1 MPTGSSLPQDEK
13 PNKTTNNKIKNL
25 DSCFTT
31 VFRLKLLM
39 DKDIDF
45 SPTRACFCE
54 FFTWIE
60 RNPVYLQKNKK

>member
-1 MPTGSSLPQDEK
+1 MLH
-13 PNKTTNNKIKNL
+13 N
-25 DSCFTT
+25 CFQI
-31 VFRLKLLM
+31 KLLM